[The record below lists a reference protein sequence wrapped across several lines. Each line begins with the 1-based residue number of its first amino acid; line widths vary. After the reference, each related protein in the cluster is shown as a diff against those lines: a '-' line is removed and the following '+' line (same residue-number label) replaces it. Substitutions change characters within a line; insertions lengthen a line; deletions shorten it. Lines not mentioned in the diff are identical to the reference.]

1 MIKTVKNIF
10 IALAAVALLSFYG
23 CSSNPK
29 EVNTEESENTEQT
42 VTNEEQK
49 EEVGEYALAGTYKMF
64 EQPEEWFSISGVV
77 KIGNDKKWTAEVQG
91 LEASFSYAGYVDEK
105 GELIIESAF
114 VDDSEGH
121 NEYEGVGS
129 SFGKCDG
136 KKIEAEYHTY
146 NREN

>member
-1 MIKTVKNIF
+1 MIKTVKNVV
-10 IALAAVALLSFYG
+10 IALAAVVLLSFCG
-23 CSSNPK
+23 CSSNQK
-29 EVNTEESENTEQT
+29 EVNTDEGENTEQT
-42 VTNEEQK
+42 VTNEEK
-49 EEVGEYALAGTYKMF
+49 GAVEEYALAGTYKMF